1 MSTHPMWSHSLPER
15 LAMLKTETTRVGYLS
30 PKPEYGTFRYRCFNP
45 VMALNQHSARL
56 SASYFFYSDLETLDN
71 LADHV
76 DILVVSRCPYDAPLD
91 RLYRRFRNLGKR
103 ILFDIDDLVFDS
115 RYATLGASNLGFL
128 LEEEELNQ
136 WTAFTSNIGRAL
148 RMSDGVVTTNPFL
161 ASKISE
167 VTSLPVFVVP
177 NTFNDAQKQASDMAL
192 ANKKGEPQGI
202 HLGYFSGSP
211 SHALDFGVVAHQL
224 AQFLEESP
232 HSTLTIVGHLELPS
246 EISRFGDRVWARPFM
261 DFLSMQ
267 SVLREVSLN
276 IVPLQ
281 ESAFTWSKSE
291 LKFFEAALVETPTL
305 ASRSP
310 VFEGAIEDRIDGY
323 LASSTEWLETL
334 RHIESLSAKAL
345 SEIGQ
350 KARAKVLE
358 SYGPLTLARTLD
370 TILGKEK

>member
-103 ILFDIDDLVFDS
+103 ICSTSMILSLTSIRD
-115 RYATLGASNLGFL
+115 LGASNLGFL

-148 RMSDGVVTTNPFL
+148 RMSDGVITTNPFL

-192 ANKKGEPQGI
+192 ANKKGELNGI

-224 AQFLEESP
+224 ARFLEESP

-246 EISRFGDRVWARPFM
+246 EISRFGDRVSARPLWTFCRCNQYCERLASIS
-261 DFLSMQ
+261 FLSKKMHSPGQ
-267 SVLREVSLN
+267 NLN
-276 IVPLQ
+276 
-281 ESAFTWSKSE
+281 SNSSK
-291 LKFFEAALVETPTL
+291 
-305 ASRSP
+305 R
-310 VFEGAIEDRIDGY
+310 R
-323 LASSTEWLETL
+323 
-334 RHIESLSAKAL
+334 
-345 SEIGQ
+345 
-350 KARAKVLE
+350 
-358 SYGPLTLARTLD
+358 
-370 TILGKEK
+370 

>member
-1 MSTHPMWSHSLPER
+1 
-15 LAMLKTETTRVGYLS
+15 
-30 PKPEYGTFRYRCFNP
+30 
-45 VMALNQHSARL
+45 MALNQHSARL

-148 RMSDGVVTTNPFL
+148 RTSDGVMTTNPFL
-161 ASKISE
+161 ASRISE

-192 ANKKGEPQGI
+192 ANKKREPQGV

-211 SHALDFGVVAHQL
+211 SHALDFGVVARQL
-224 AQFLEESP
+224 ARFLEESP
-232 HSTLTIVGHLELPS
+232 HSTLTIIGHLDLPS
-246 EISRFGDRVWARPFM
+246 EISRFGDRVSARPFM

-310 VFEGAIEDRIDGY
+310 VFENAIDDRIDGY

-334 RHIESLSAKAL
+334 RHIESISAKAL

-358 SYGPLTLARTLD
+358 SYGPETLARTLD
-370 TILGKEK
+370 TILVKEK